1 MRRNLLWVL
10 LGVVLLV
17 SYIASSLIEF
27 LVDVIWF
34 DAVGYSQV
42 FRTIVV
48 TQWGLGLTGGLIAFG
63 FLYVNYAYALR
74 QIGDPGQF
82 IPPELM
88 ATPLGGLLGG
98 RSLKRVALLLS
109 AIIGLLIG
117 LTVSG
122 AWETVLL
129 YRHGGSVGAPEP
141 VFLKDAGF
149 YVFTLPLFDKAQSYL
164 WSLGFVALLG
174 VGATYLIKFQAERSA
189 PNNVITLGGFS
200 DRSRWHLA
208 VLAAYMLALMA
219 IGQYLNRFASL
230 YEAGGLF
237 TGPGYA
243 DIHGTIPV
251 LALKAV
257 TCVVVAGVV
266 LWALPRQRYRDLI
279 GGAVLLIVVWIGGNV
294 YTSVLHRFVVSPNE
308 LEKERPF
315 LKDHITA
322 TNKAFGLD
330 QVIERPLNEDTD
342 LTAKDIARNQATI
355 NNVRLWDHEPLLQT
369 FAQIQEI
376 RTYYTFV
383 SVDNDRYRINGEL
396 RQVMLSPRELSPA
409 ALPSRTWV
417 NERLTFT
424 HGYGLTLGPVNRVN
438 EQGLPVLYVKDLPP
452 KSEYPELAVTQP
464 EIYFGEVP
472 DDYVFVKTHQK
483 EFNYPEG
490 DTNIFSSYTG
500 NGGMAL
506 DSLYRRLLLALYL
519 RDMKMLLAEDFTP
532 ETRIMLVRN
541 VVRRVNKIAP
551 FLRYD
556 QDPYLVID
564 KGRLLWVMDGYTL
577 SGRYPYSE
585 QVPAVGNYI
594 RNPVKVVIDAKNGD
608 VDFYGIMPEEP
619 LFKAYASMF
628 PGLFKPAAAMP
639 PGLRAHLRHPED
651 LFNLQAS
658 MYATYHMLDVN
669 TFYNKEDQWS
679 VPVVGQ
685 KRMQPYFT
693 VMKLPGEK
701 KEEFILML
709 PFTPR
714 LKDNLSAWMV
724 ARMDG
729 DNFGKLIVYVFPK
742 QRLIFGPKQM
752 VARINQDGAV
762 SQQITLWD
770 QSGSN
775 VIRGTLLVIPIE
787 NSLIYVQPL
796 YLKATDGKIPEL
808 KRVVV
813 GYQNEIAMAEDLEG
827 GLAQIF
833 GSARRTA
840 AAATAAAAV
849 LAPPGAPATPGA
861 PRPTP
866 GMPGPSLAKQAMQHY
881 NSMLEATRQ
890 GDWTRFGKEFE
901 QLGKVL
907 RELAK

>member
-1 MRRNLLWVL
+1 MRRNLLWIL
-10 LGVVLLV
+10 LGALLAF
-17 SYIASSLIEF
+17 SYVASSVVEF
-27 LVDVIWF
+27 LVDLVWF
-34 DAVGYSQV
+34 DSVGYSQV
-42 FRTIVV
+42 FRTIVF
-48 TQWGLGLTGGLIAFG
+48 TQWVLGFSGGMIAFG
-63 FLYVNYAYALR
+63 FLYLNYVYALR

-82 IPPELM
+82 IPPELA
-88 ATPLGGLLGG
+88 ATPLGSMLGG
-98 RSLKRVALLLS
+98 RSLKRIALIIS
-109 AIIGLLIG
+109 AIIGLLTG

-122 AWETVLL
+122 GWSTLQL
-129 YRHGGSVGAPEP
+129 YRFGGSFGSQEP
-141 VFLKDAGF
+141 VFLRDAGF
-149 YVFTLPLFDKAQSYL
+149 YVFTLPLFDKIQSYL

-174 VGATYLIKFQAERSA
+174 VGLAYLIKFQAERTA
-189 PNNVITLGGFS
+189 PSNVITLGGFS
-200 DRSRWHLA
+200 ERARWHMAL
-208 VLAAYMLALMA
+208 LAAYMLLLMA
-219 IGQYLNRFASL
+219 VGQYLDRFATL

-257 TCVVVAGVV
+257 TCVVAAGVV

-279 GGAVLLIVVWIGGNV
+279 GAVVLLVVVWIGGNA
-294 YTSVLHRFVVSPNE
+294 YTSILHRFVVTPNE

-330 QVIERPLNEDTD
+330 QVLERPLNEDTD
-342 LTAKDIARNQATI
+342 LTAKDIAQNQATI

-383 SVDNDRYRINGEL
+383 GVDNDRYKINGEL
-396 RQVMLSPRELSPA
+396 RQVMLSPRELSSA
-409 ALPSRTWV
+409 SLPSRTWV

-438 EQGLPVLYVKDLPP
+438 EQGLPVLFVKDLPP
-452 KSEYPELAVTQP
+452 KSEYPELAVKQP

-472 DDYVFVKTHQK
+472 DDYVFVKTHQQ

-490 DTNIFSSYTG
+490 DANIFSNYTG
-500 NGGMAL
+500 NGGFAL
-506 DSLYRRLLLALYL
+506 NSVYRRLLLSLYL

-541 VVRRVNKIAP
+541 IVRRVNKIAP

-556 QDPYLVID
+556 QDPYMVIEQ
-564 KGRLLWVMDGYTL
+564 GRLLWVLDGYTL
-577 SGRYPYSE
+577 SNRYPYAE
-585 QVPAVGNYI
+585 QVNNIGNYI
-594 RNPVKVVIDAKNGD
+594 RNPVKVVVDAKDGD
-608 VDFYGIMPEEP
+608 VTFYSVTPDEP
-619 LFKAYASMF
+619 IIKAYAEMF
-628 PGLFKPAAAMP
+628 PGMFKPLSAMSAD
-639 PGLRAHLRHPED
+639 LRAHLRHPED
-651 LFNLQAS
+651 LFNVQAS

-714 LKDNLSAWMV
+714 SKDNLSAWMV

-729 DNFGKLIVYVFPK
+729 ENYGKLIVYVFPK

-770 QSGSN
+770 TSGSN

-813 GYQNEIAMAEDLEG
+813 GYQNEIAMAENLE
-827 GLAQIF
+827 LALGQIF
-833 GSARRTA
+833 GHARKPSQDA
-840 AAATAAAAV
+840 AAAMPPPGGAHAAAQRPSA
-849 LAPPGAPATPGA
+849 LPGQ
-861 PRPTP
+861 
-866 GMPGPSLAKQAMQHY
+866 SLAKQALQHY
-881 NSMLEATRQ
+881 NAAMEATRQ
-890 GDWTRFGKEFE
+890 GDWTRFGRELD

>member
-10 LGVVLLV
+10 LGALFLF
-17 SYIASSLIEF
+17 SYAASSLVEF
-27 LVDVIWF
+27 LVNWIWF
-34 DAVGYSQV
+34 ESIGYSQV
-42 FRTIVV
+42 FRTIVA
-48 TQWGLGLTGGLIAFG
+48 TQWGLGCAGGVVAFAL
-63 FLYVNYAYALR
+63 LYVNYSYALR

-82 IPPELM
+82 IPPELA
-88 ATPLGGLLGG
+88 ATPLGALLGG
-98 RSLKRVALLLS
+98 RSLRRMALLISVAIGLLTGFTVSSGWEALLLYKF
-109 AIIGLLIG
+109 G
-117 LTVSG
+117 G
-122 AWETVLL
+122 AF
-129 YRHGGSVGAPEP
+129 GAPEP
-141 VFLKDAGF
+141 VYLKDAGF
-149 YVFTLPLFDKAQSYL
+149 YVFTLPLIDKVQAYF
-164 WSLGFVALLG
+164 WSLGFVSLLG
-174 VGATYLIKFQAERSA
+174 VAFTYLVKFQAERGTT
-189 PNNVITLGGFS
+189 PGNVITLGGFS
-200 DRSRWHLA
+200 QKARWHMA
-208 VLAAYMLALMA
+208 FLAAFMLLLMA
-219 IGQYLNRFASL
+219 VGQYVNRFSAL

-243 DIHGTIPV
+243 DIHGGIPV

-257 TCVVVAGVV
+257 TCVVVAGIV
-266 LWALPRQRYRDLI
+266 LWALPRERYRDLI
-279 GGAVLLIVVWIGGNV
+279 GGVVLLLVVWIGGNV

-330 QVIERPLNEDTD
+330 DVLERPLKEESE
-342 LTAKDIARNQATI
+342 LTAKDVARNQATI

-376 RTYYTFV
+376 RTYYTFT
-383 SVDNDRYRINGEL
+383 SVDNDRYTIDKDL
-396 RQVMLSPRELSPA
+396 RQVMLSPRELSSA
-409 ALPSRTWV
+409 SLPSRTWV

-438 EQGLPVLYVKDLPP
+438 DQGLPVLYVKDLPP

-464 EIYFGEVP
+464 EIYFGEAP

-490 DTNIFSSYTG
+490 DANIFSLYTG
-500 NGGMAL
+500 TGGMAL
-506 DSLYRRLLLALYL
+506 DSLYRRLLLAVYL
-519 RDMKMLLAEDFTP
+519 KDMKMLLAEDFTP
-532 ETRIMLVRN
+532 ETRILLARN
-541 VVRRVNKIAP
+541 IVQRVNKIAP

-556 QDPYLVID
+556 RDPYMVID
-564 KGRLLWVMDGYTL
+564 QGRLFWIMDGYTL
-577 SGRYPYSE
+577 SKNYPYAE
-585 QVPAVGNYI
+585 QVPAIGNYI
-594 RNPVKVVIDAKNGD
+594 RNPVKVVINARDGD
-608 VDFYGIMPEEP
+608 VSFYLTTPEEP
-619 LFKAYASMF
+619 IVKAYSVIF
-628 PGLFKPAAAMP
+628 PGLFKPIASMP
-639 PGLRAHLRHPED
+639 AGLRAHLRHPED

-679 VPVVGQ
+679 VPVVGN

-693 VMKLPGEK
+693 VMKLPGEQ

-729 DNFGKLIVYVFPK
+729 EHYGKLIVYSFPK

-752 VARINQDGAV
+752 VARINQDPAV
-762 SQQITLWD
+762 SQQITLWES
-770 QSGSN
+770 SGSN

-787 NSLIYVQPL
+787 DSLIYVQPL

-813 GYQNEIAMAEDLEG
+813 GYQNDIAMAEDLER

-833 GSARRTA
+833 GTARRTA
-840 AAATAAAAV
+840 AAATAAAA
-849 LAPPGAPATPGA
+849 AARPNFTQPQTPGA
-861 PRPTP
+861 SGGQT
-866 GMPGPSLAKQAMQHY
+866 LAKQAMQHY
-881 NSMLEATRQ
+881 NALLEASRQ
-890 GDWTRFGKEFE
+890 GDWTRFGRELDL
-901 QLGKVL
+901 LGKVL